1 MYFYFLIK
9 RSSNTWKWLHLKFCP
24 SESLQFD
31 TLLLFESETL
41 RVSSYLQKQEH
52 HRCPYYH
59 TVDRLYH
66 PLDISSSRLYWP
78 FSAGTEFSII
88 KPLDISASPSVISAT
103 LRVARGNCLPPVSFG
118 SHRTTEIDIGSIF
131 PIPQRRFAPFHADP
145 PVPLFSPPPSLPS
158 LTGTFAR
165 LEKHSSYNMWKC
177 WSLVVLTIKIERNEL
192 VHALKML
199 DLVVFTIQLAFRGWI
214 GPHRLYHPA
223 AYISHFGPVQRW
235 MI

>member
-78 FSAGTEFSII
+78 FSAGTEFFHYKTSGYII
-88 KPLDISASPSVISAT
+88 QP
-103 LRVARGNCLPPVSFG
+103 FG
-118 SHRTTEIDIGSIF
+118 
-131 PIPQRRFAPFHADP
+131 
-145 PVPLFSPPPSLPS
+145 
-158 LTGTFAR
+158 
-165 LEKHSSYNMWKC
+165 
-177 WSLVVLTIKIERNEL
+177 
-192 VHALKML
+192 
-199 DLVVFTIQLAFRGWI
+199 
-214 GPHRLYHPA
+214 
-223 AYISHFGPVQRW
+223 YISHFESCERELSSPCFLRFAPNHWIWHRFHISYSSKAIRTFSCGSASSFVFAPPFAAQPHRN
-235 MI
+235 ICALREALFI